1 MEGEMSSK
9 HGSFSAG
16 RRKLLAGLGAGAA
29 GTALL
34 AVTGSSRLFAA
45 QFVGEA
51 TRIDMPKMIYDP
63 ELQMMVDPVTR
74 VPVYEDMSTIT
85 VASGLPIVTANCSDC
100 PKNDGT
106 SE

>member
-9 HGSFSAG
+9 HGLFSVG

-29 GTALL
+29 GAALL
-34 AVTGSSRLFAA
+34 AATGSSRLFAA